1 MGQPTVMH
9 PGRRSS
15 AEVAANSERR
25 AEIKAIA
32 AEIFARKGFQNTTV
46 REIAD
51 AAGIL
56 SGSLYHHFD
65 SKEAIVDE
73 ILSSFVNDLL
83 ADYTSIVEA
92 GDDPVATLRNMVRY
106 QFRTLVQ
113 NRAAITTARNDAY
126 YLRRLPRL
134 EYLDDT
140 DVQVAELWTGVLQ
153 RGIDEGRFRADLD
166 PALLWAFIRGAV
178 WGTVEYQGR
187 DAGRSTDELAD
198 AYLETLLGGIA
209 A

>member
-1 MGQPTVMH
+1 
-9 PGRRSS
+9 
-15 AEVAANSERR
+15 
-25 AEIKAIA
+25 
-32 AEIFARKGFQNTTV
+32 
-46 REIAD
+46 
-51 AAGIL
+51 
-56 SGSLYHHFD
+56 
-65 SKEAIVDE
+65 
-73 ILSSFVNDLL
+73 
-83 ADYTSIVEA
+83 
-92 GDDPVATLRNMVRY
+92 MVRY